1 MQVSA
6 RPLAQRRQCQAQQ
19 LPQLRGATRPR
30 KARASAATVE
40 SSAATA
46 LKQSPLQQYAE
57 ELGSLDTKQRLQ
69 RVLQIAR
76 SSCGMSEQAKISDN
90 RVMGCT
96 AQVWLEASLDPNGR
110 VQLTADSDSELTR
123 GMCTVLTNSLS
134 GLLPDDFLQV
144 EPSAFAPLGL
154 GPNVVTP
161 SRAINFAN
169 LLETARKRV
178 LTLVERLPSFPSLLI
193 SADALEP
200 QGDFAK
206 AQAQFLKPDAGQV
219 DRLVQVLSDKK
230 IGVVAHFYMD
240 PEVQGVLSQAAERW
254 PHINISDSLAMAD
267 RAVKMAE
274 EGCKAIAVLGVD
286 FMSENVRAILDE
298 AGHRNVEVY
307 RMAEAEIG
315 CSLAEAA
322 ESDSYTQYLQQ
333 AASRPGPA
341 LHVVYINTS
350 LRTKAHAHNL
360 VPTITCTS
368 GNVVQTILQAFAQ
381 VPDLTLWYGPDT
393 YMGRNLAQMFTSMAS
408 LSNEAI
414 AELHPAHTQ
423 ATIKAMLPRLHC
435 FQEGAC
441 IVHHLFGS
449 EVTQLVQKA
458 YGDAFLTAHF
468 EVPGEM
474 FTLAMAARER
484 ERGVVGSTSDI
495 LGFIAKK
502 VKAAVEMPF
511 PERLQVVLGT
521 ESGMITSIVRRVQ
534 GMLREAG
541 RSDIQVEIVFPV
553 ASEAISTDQT
563 LQSQSMPGGP
573 QGTVEGSLSSLD
585 PQGGNSGSLGTLPGG
600 LSVLPGP
607 AGGEGCSAEGGCA
620 SCPFMKMNTL
630 EALFKV
636 CDRFGTPGQALLE
649 AYRPKQYTQLING
662 RSIAEAGCEP
672 ILHMRGFQRS
682 KALPA
687 ALEADIKQRA
697 ASIAR
702 SAATS

>member
-1 MQVSA
+1 MSQFLA
-6 RPLAQRRQCQAQQ
+6 RKFQAQPPRPCPYV
-19 LPQLRGATRPR
+19 LPKLRPAHRPR
-30 KARASAATVE
+30 STVTSAATVNRP
-40 SSAATA
+40 APTA
-46 LKQSPLQQYAE
+46 LDQPPLQLYAK

-69 RVLQIAR
+69 RVLEIAR
-76 SSCGMSEQAKISDN
+76 ESKRMGNSSKIADN

-96 AQVWLEASLDPNGR
+96 AQVWLDAQLDGEGR
-110 VQLTADSDSELTR
+110 VQLAADSDSELTR
-123 GMCTVLTNSLS
+123 GMCTLLTNSLS
-134 GLLPDDFLQV
+134 GLKPDEFLQV
-144 EPSAFAPLGL
+144 EPQAFAPLGL
-154 GPNVVTP
+154 GPSVVTP
-161 SRAINFAN
+161 SRAVNFAN

-178 LTLVERLPSFPSLLI
+178 LALVERLPSFPSLII
-193 SADALEP
+193 SADSLEP

-206 AQAQFLKPDAGQV
+206 AQAQYLEPDSAQV
-219 DRLVQVLSDKK
+219 DRLAKVLSEKK
-230 IGVVAHFYMD
+230 IGIVAHFYMD
-240 PEVQGVLSQAAERW
+240 PEVQGVLSQAGERW
-254 PHINISDSLAMAD
+254 PHIGISDSLLMAD

-274 EGCKAIAVLGVD
+274 QGCKAVAVLGVD

-298 AGHRNVEVY
+298 AGHRDVQVY
-307 RMAEAEIG
+307 RMAEADIG

-322 ESDSYTQYLQQ
+322 ESKSYTLYLKQ
-333 AASRPGPA
+333 AAARAGPA

-350 LRTKAHAHNL
+350 LRTKAQAHAI

-393 YMGRNLAQMFTSMAS
+393 YMGRNLAQMFTSIAQ
-408 LSNEAI
+408 LSDEAI
-414 AELHPAHTQ
+414 AALHPEHTQ
-423 ATIKAMLPRLHC
+423 ASIRALLPRLHC

-474 FTLAMAARER
+474 FTLAMEARER

-495 LGFIAKK
+495 LGFISAKL
-502 VKAAVEMPF
+502 KAATELPF

-521 ESGMITSIVRRVQ
+521 ESGMITSI
-534 GMLREAG
+534 
-541 RSDIQVEIVFPV
+541 
-553 ASEAISTDQT
+553 
-563 LQSQSMPGGP
+563 GG
-573 QGTVEGSLSSLD
+573 D
-585 PQGGNSGSLGTLPGG
+585 SGSLGTLPGG

-630 EALFKV
+630 EALLKV
-636 CDRFGTPGQALLE
+636 CDRFGTPGEALLE
-649 AYRPKQYTQLING
+649 AYKPKQYQELING

-672 ILHMRGFQRS
+672 ILHMRDFQRS
-682 KALPA
+682 RALSE
-687 ALEADIKQRA
+687 ALVADIGR
-697 ASIAR
+697 R
-702 SAATS
+702 GATDGSS